1 MIPKISRGA
10 RMSGLIT
17 YLVSVGPDLD
27 NEHEHPHIVAGHA
40 SVMGLGYSGDLSNA
54 QALDIAREID
64 APRRA
69 FGVEVPVPNYLRD
82 SVGKTIFGSDGR
94 PVLNPL
100 EPKRE
105 GNVWHCS
112 LSLHADEGQLPD
124 EKWGQIAQEFMTA
137 MGFTANDSGRADARW
152 VAVRHGLSARGNDH
166 IHIAA
171 TTVREDGTTVNTYRD
186 YARAQ
191 ETCKQLEE
199 RHGLRVVLGR
209 HDRRTVPG
217 YHRAHLY
224 AAARAA
230 GLQRGE
236 AKSAMRTGV
245 IEPPRDRLERV
256 IRASLAASPREA
268 DFVRTLRS
276 QGILIRRA
284 RDPHTGEVRGWC
296 AGLRPTSG
304 RGGRRPPPIMPGG
317 GSISPDLTLPRLRN
331 NWKESP
337 ESRSEADQVWQEA
350 EDALARYL
358 EGDEAAI
365 PQPAATLPEPLA
377 QAPTQ
382 SEIRAAITQ
391 LEQWANRV
399 NAIPAADTVSFAAAA
414 RQAAGVFSAWSLQH
428 ETKPG
433 PMARAART
441 LSTYASVP
449 AHRDGPVPD
458 SFPIAGVSGWTT
470 ILLAARRDAN
480 PMLANL
486 AVLQQIGRTVNAIS
500 RAAMAAG
507 EAGRARQLAD
517 LSARE
522 LDGIHREFAAVTA
535 TETAPSPAQQATDAA
550 RIARTANRAGS
561 DRTRP
566 SHDQRRTANEP
577 RRQSPQAEPSRR
589 TADFDIGRFMRLQ
602 RPTAAA
608 AQQADEQEPD
618 IYGTTASDST
628 SPGTDRSTGDR
639 DQGAASE
646 QAPEQPRERPS
657 GPQHDTGRDHDR

>member
-10 RMSGLIT
+10 RMSGLIA

-27 NEHEHPHIVAGHA
+27 NEHEHPHIVAGHS
-40 SVMGLGYSGDLSNA
+40 SVLGLGFSGDLSNV
-54 QALDIAREID
+54 QALAIAREID

-69 FGVEVPVPNYLRD
+69 FNVDVPVPNYLRD
-82 SVGKTIFGSDGR
+82 SVGKTIVDSDGR
-94 PVLNPL
+94 PVVNPL
-100 EPKRE
+100 QPKRE

-124 EKWGQIAQEFMTA
+124 EKWSQIAGQFMAA
-137 MGFTANDSGRADARW
+137 MGFTANESGRADARW
-152 VAVRHGLSARGNDH
+152 VAIRHGLSAKGNDH

-171 TTVREDGTTVNTYRD
+171 SAVREDGSTVNTYRD

-191 ETCKQLEE
+191 EACKQLEE

-209 HDRRTVPG
+209 HDQRTMRG

-256 IRASLAASPREA
+256 IRASLAASSREA

-276 QGILIRRA
+276 QGILIRRS

-304 RGGRRPPPIMPGG
+304 RSGRRSAPPVMPGG
-317 GSISPDLTLPRLRN
+317 GSISPDLTLPRLRH

-337 ESRSEADQVWQEA
+337 ESQAEAERVWQEA

-358 EGDEAAI
+358 EGDDTAI
-365 PQPAATLPEPLA
+365 PQPAATLPEPLT

-399 NAIPAADTVSFAAAA
+399 NAIPAADTVSFTAAA
-414 RQAAGVFSAWSLQH
+414 RQAAGVFAAWSLQH

-433 PMARAART
+433 LMARAART

-458 SFPIAGVSGWTT
+458 SFPIGGVTGWTT

-486 AVLQQIGRTVNAIS
+486 AVLQQVGRTVNAIS
-500 RAAMAAG
+500 RAAMATG

-517 LSARE
+517 LAARE

-535 TETAPSPAQQATDAA
+535 TEAAPSPTQQASDAA
-550 RIARTANRAGS
+550 RIARTAKRTGT
-561 DRTRP
+561 DRPRP
-566 SHDQRRTANEP
+566 SQDPRRAENEP
-577 RRQSPQAEPSRR
+577 RRQRPHAEPSRR
-589 TADFDIGRFMRLQ
+589 TADFDIARFMRLQ
-602 RPTAAA
+602 RPSAEAT
-608 AQQADEQEPD
+608 QRSEEPEQPD
-618 IYGTTASDST
+618 IYGATADDT
-628 SPGTDRSTGDR
+628 SVGTSRGPGDR
-639 DQGAASE
+639 EA
-646 QAPEQPRERPS
+646 APEQSTELPRERPS